1 MCTVN
6 ESRTYVLIS
15 ETSNEAEANMD
26 DDIKVK
32 LIKMGC
38 WIMNGIH
45 TTQDSV
51 QWCVFVNV
59 LNSLC
64 IS

>member
-1 MCTVN
+1 VD
-6 ESRTYVLIS
+6 ESRTYILTS
-15 ETSNEAEANMD
+15 ETSNEAEACMD

-32 LIKMGC
+32 LIKMWCG
-38 WIMNGIH
+38 IMNGIH

-51 QWCVFVNV
+51 QWYVFVNV
-59 LNSLC
+59 LNSLF

>member
-1 MCTVN
+1 VT
-6 ESRTYVLIS
+6 ESRTYILTS
-15 ETSNEAEANMD
+15 ETSNEAEAYMD

-32 LIKMGC
+32 VIKMGC
-38 WIMNGIH
+38 GIVNGIH

-51 QWCVFVNV
+51 KWCVFVNV
-59 LNSLC
+59 LNILC